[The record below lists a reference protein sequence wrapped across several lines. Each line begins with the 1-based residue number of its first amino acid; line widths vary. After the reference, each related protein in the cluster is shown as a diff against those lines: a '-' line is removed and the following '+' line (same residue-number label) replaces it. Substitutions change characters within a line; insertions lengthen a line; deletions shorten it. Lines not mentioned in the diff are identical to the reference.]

1 MAAISQK
8 YNTYLQGMSDQPD
21 EIMKPGQ
28 LKGLTEH
35 ISGRY
40 LWTS

>member
-28 LKGLTEH
+28 LKDSLKH
-35 ISGRY
+35 FPRRY